1 MSCVSAWQVLAS
13 SASRSGPAE
22 PDMTQVMHATL
33 AGHPDN
39 PPGFMQRIGA
49 TLMQKSDGSLA
60 IVYAIQGPTDG
71 LRIPAPDASASPN
84 APAPADALWRTT
96 CCELFVGSA
105 DAAGYREFNFSPS
118 GQWAVYDFS
127 DYRERTLA
135 QPSIAAPSIR
145 AGQREDRLQLDALL
159 PPVVLPDS
167 DTLRFALA
175 VVLES
180 SDGDLGYWALA
191 HPAGKPDFH
200 HRTGF
205 ALQLYP
211 TEFGA

>member
-1 MSCVSAWQVLAS
+1 
-13 SASRSGPAE
+13 
-22 PDMTQVMHATL
+22 MTQVMHATL

-49 TLMQKSDGSLA
+49 TLLRKSDGSLA
-60 IVYAIQGPTDG
+60 IAYAIHGPTDD
-71 LRIPAPDASASPN
+71 LRIPAPE

-96 CCELFVGSA
+96 CCELFVGAA
-105 DAAGYREFNFSPS
+105 DGTGYREFNFSPS
-118 GQWAVYDFS
+118 GQWAAYDFS
-127 DYRERTLA
+127 DYRERTHA
-135 QPSIAAPSIR
+135 QPSVAAPSIR

-159 PPVVLPDS
+159 PPDFFLPKIS
-167 DTLRFALA
+167 NEGDTLRFALA

-180 SDGDLGYWALA
+180 SGGDFGYWALA

-205 ALQLYP
+205 ALQFYP
-211 TEFGA
+211 TEFGL

>member
-1 MSCVSAWQVLAS
+1 
-13 SASRSGPAE
+13 
-22 PDMTQVMHATL
+22 MTQAVHATL

-39 PPGFMQRIGA
+39 PPGFMQHIGV

-60 IVYAIQGPTDG
+60 IAYAIQGPTDG
-71 LRIPAPDASASPN
+71 LRIPTPD

-105 DAAGYREFNFSPS
+105 NTADYREFNFSPS

-127 DYRERTLA
+127 DYRQRTHA
-135 QPSIAAPSIR
+135 QPFVAALSIR
-145 AGQREDRLQLDALL
+145 AGEREDRLQLDAQL
-159 PPVVLPDS
+159 PPAILPSLS
-167 DTLRFALA
+167 DEGDTPSFALA

-180 SDGDLGYWALA
+180 SDGKLGYWALA

-200 HRTGF
+200 HRAGF